1 MLAFAGNSVLTR
13 LALAETAIDPGAFV
27 LLRLA
32 SGAAVLVFL
41 TARKNSLSALRG
53 PKRLSAAL
61 ALSFYMLGFSY
72 AYTKLETG
80 AGALILFGVVQIVM
94 FGVAVFTREPLPRY
108 RVIGASIAFGGL
120 CYLLVPTASLAM
132 DPFAVG
138 LMVLAGLGW
147 GGYSIFGRNAGPS
160 LPATAASFALSLP
173 LCAVV
178 VWFSTSAPPVITPY
192 GVMLALLSGAVTSAM
207 GYALWYWILPQISTS
222 IASVSQLVVP
232 VLAMA
237 AGMVFLEEVLTIKF
251 IVACGLVVSGV
262 AISLGLHR
270 SLHLK

>member
-1 MLAFAGNSVLTR
+1 
-13 LALAETAIDPGAFV
+13 
-27 LLRLA
+27 
-32 SGAAVLVFL
+32 
-41 TARKNSLSALRG
+41 
-53 PKRLSAAL
+53 
-61 ALSFYMLGFSY
+61 
-72 AYTKLETG
+72 
-80 AGALILFGVVQIVM
+80 
-94 FGVAVFTREPLPRY
+94 
-108 RVIGASIAFGGL
+108 VIGASIAFGGL

-173 LCAVV
+173 LCAAV